1 MLSVMTM
8 QLNIHARTFSAKFL
22 PLLND
27 YSHRWEIY
35 KGSAGSGKSHF
46 ITQKII
52 IKALREKRRVMI
64 CRRYGTTMRNSVFK
78 LFKDVI
84 ESFKITHLTR
94 IKESDMSITLPNGS
108 EIIFVGLDNEE
119 KLLSIAG
126 ITDVFIEEVYEVPKE
141 IVDQLNLRMRGKAP
155 NQQIYMAFN
164 PISAKHWLY
173 DFCEGS
179 TRPESSIYSQS
190 TFRDNPFLPD
200 EYVKALEDMYRT
212 NPNKARV
219 FCDGNWGAD
228 VEGLVYKNHVL
239 SDFDINELIKQGLE
253 VRVGI
258 DWGFVDPTTVV
269 VSLFDKP
276 KKEIYIIGEFYKRG
290 ATLEEIKDGII
301 QLGISK
307 QKMYCDGAEPD
318 KVDYLR
324 RNGFNAVSAKK
335 GAGSVKAGI
344 SFLQDMKIICHES
357 CVNVAAELE
366 NYVYLKDKKTG
377 QYIEDS
383 YDHDFSH
390 TMDALRYSYSDLY
403 SAARLTS
410 AKLML
415 GI

>member
-1 MLSVMTM
+1 M

-94 IKESDMSITLPNGS
+94 IKESDMGIVLPNGS

-179 TRPESSIYSQS
+179 TRPESSVYSQS

-219 FCDGNWGAD
+219 FCDGEWGAD
-228 VEGLVYKNHVL
+228 VEGLVYKNHIL
-239 SDFDINELIKQGLE
+239 SDFDINELIKKGLE

-269 VSLFDKP
+269 VSLFDKA
-276 KKEIYIIGEFYKRG
+276 KKEIYVIGEFYKRG
-290 ATLEEIKDGII
+290 ATLEEIKEGIVM
-301 QLGISK
+301 LGISK

>member
-1 MLSVMTM
+1 M

-126 ITDVFIEEVYEVPKE
+126 ITDIFIEEVYEVPKE

-239 SDFDINELIKQGLE
+239 SNFDINELIKQGLE

>member
-1 MLSVMTM
+1 M

-228 VEGLVYKNHVL
+228 VEGLVYKNHIL

-301 QLGISK
+301 ELGISK

>member
-1 MLSVMTM
+1 M

-173 DFCEGS
+173 DFCEGA

-200 EYVKALEDMYRT
+200 EYVKALEDLYRT

-301 QLGISK
+301 GLGISK

>member
-1 MLSVMTM
+1 M

-52 IKALREKRRVMI
+52 IKALREKRRVMV

-84 ESFKITHLTR
+84 ESFKIAHLTR

>member
-1 MLSVMTM
+1 M

-173 DFCEGS
+173 DFCEGT

-357 CVNVAAELE
+357 CVNVATELE

>member
-1 MLSVMTM
+1 MTM

-228 VEGLVYKNHVL
+228 VEGLVYKNHVV

-301 QLGISK
+301 GLGISK

>member
-1 MLSVMTM
+1 M
-8 QLNIHARTFSAKFL
+8 QINIHARTFSAKFL

-52 IKALREKRRVMI
+52 IKALREKRRVMV

-94 IKESDMSITLPNGS
+94 IKESDMGIVLPNGS

-155 NQQIYMAFN
+155 NQQIFMAFN

-173 DFCEGS
+173 EFCEGS
-179 TRPESSIYSQS
+179 TRPESSVYSQS

-219 FCDGNWGAD
+219 FCDGEWGAD
-228 VEGLVYKNHVL
+228 VEGLVYKNHIL
-239 SDFDINELIKQGLE
+239 SDFDINELIKKGLE

-269 VSLFDKP
+269 VSLFDKA
-276 KKEIYIIGEFYKRG
+276 KKEIYVIGEFYKRG
-290 ATLEEIKDGII
+290 ATLEEIKEGIVM
-301 QLGISK
+301 LGISK

-344 SFLQDMKIICHES
+344 SFLQDMRIICHES
-357 CVNVAAELE
+357 CVNVAAELG

-377 QYIEDS
+377 QYVEDS

>member
-1 MLSVMTM
+1 M

-126 ITDVFIEEVYEVPKE
+126 ITDIFIEEVYEVPKE

-228 VEGLVYKNHVL
+228 VEGLVYKNHIL

-324 RNGFNAVSAKK
+324 RNGFDAVSAKK

>member
-1 MLSVMTM
+1 M

-390 TMDALRYSYSDLY
+390 TMDAIRYSYSDLY

>member
-1 MLSVMTM
+1 M

-269 VSLFDKP
+269 VSLFDKS

-301 QLGISK
+301 ELGISK

>member
-1 MLSVMTM
+1 M

-94 IKESDMSITLPNGS
+94 IKESDMGIVLPNGS

-179 TRPESSIYSQS
+179 TRPESSVYSQS

-219 FCDGNWGAD
+219 FCDGEWGAD

-301 QLGISK
+301 GLGISK

>member
-1 MLSVMTM
+1 M

-301 QLGISK
+301 GLGISK

>member
-1 MLSVMTM
+1 MTM

-239 SDFDINELIKQGLE
+239 SDFNINELIKQGLE

-377 QYIEDS
+377 QYVEDS

>member
-1 MLSVMTM
+1 M

-173 DFCEGS
+173 DFCEGA

-228 VEGLVYKNHVL
+228 VEGLVYKNHVV

-253 VRVGI
+253 VRVGV

-301 QLGISK
+301 GLGISK

>member
-1 MLSVMTM
+1 M

-179 TRPESSIYSQS
+179 TRPESSIYSES

-269 VSLFDKP
+269 VSLFDKS

-377 QYIEDS
+377 QYVEDS

>member
-1 MLSVMTM
+1 M
-8 QLNIHARTFSAKFL
+8 QINIHARTFSAKFL

-52 IKALREKRRVMI
+52 IKALREKRRVMV

-179 TRPESSIYSQS
+179 TRPESSIYSES

-228 VEGLVYKNHVL
+228 VEGLVYKNHIL

>member
-1 MLSVMTM
+1 M

-253 VRVGI
+253 VRVGV

>member
-1 MLSVMTM
+1 MTM

-126 ITDVFIEEVYEVPKE
+126 ITDIFIEEVYEVPKE

-335 GAGSVKAGI
+335 GTGSVKAGI

>member
-1 MLSVMTM
+1 MTM

-126 ITDVFIEEVYEVPKE
+126 ITDIFIEEVYEVPKE

-228 VEGLVYKNHVL
+228 VEGLVYKNHIL

-324 RNGFNAVSAKK
+324 RKGFNAVSAKK

>member
-1 MLSVMTM
+1 MKM
-8 QLNIHARTFSAKFL
+8 QINIHARTFSAKFL

-52 IKALREKRRVMI
+52 IKALREKRRVMV

-94 IKESDMSITLPNGS
+94 IKESDMGIVLPNGS

-155 NQQIYMAFN
+155 NQQIFMAFN

-173 DFCEGS
+173 EFCEGS
-179 TRPESSIYSQS
+179 TRPESSVYSQS

-219 FCDGNWGAD
+219 FCDGEWGAD
-228 VEGLVYKNHVL
+228 VEGLVYKNHIL
-239 SDFDINELIKQGLE
+239 SDFDINELIKKGLE

-269 VSLFDKP
+269 VSLFDKA
-276 KKEIYIIGEFYKRG
+276 KKEIYVIGEFYKRG
-290 ATLEEIKDGII
+290 ATLEEIKEGIVM
-301 QLGISK
+301 LGISK

-344 SFLQDMKIICHES
+344 SFLQDMRIICHES
-357 CVNVAAELE
+357 CVNVAAELG

-377 QYIEDS
+377 QYVEDS

>member
-1 MLSVMTM
+1 MTM

-78 LFKDVI
+78 LFKDVL

-219 FCDGNWGAD
+219 FCDGDWGAD

>member
-1 MLSVMTM
+1 M
-8 QLNIHARTFSAKFL
+8 QINIHARTFSAKFL

-52 IKALREKRRVMI
+52 IKALREKRRVMV

-94 IKESDMSITLPNGS
+94 IKESDMGIVLPNGS

-173 DFCEGS
+173 DFCEGA

-335 GAGSVKAGI
+335 GAGSV
-344 SFLQDMKIICHES
+344 
-357 CVNVAAELE
+357 
-366 NYVYLKDKKTG
+366 
-377 QYIEDS
+377 
-383 YDHDFSH
+383 
-390 TMDALRYSYSDLY
+390 
-403 SAARLTS
+403 
-410 AKLML
+410 
-415 GI
+415 

>member
-1 MLSVMTM
+1 M

-126 ITDVFIEEVYEVPKE
+126 ITDIFIEEVYEVPKE

-290 ATLEEIKDGII
+290 ATLEEIKDGIV

-335 GAGSVKAGI
+335 GVGSVKAGI

>member
-1 MLSVMTM
+1 MTM

-179 TRPESSIYSQS
+179 TRPESSVYSQS

>member
-1 MLSVMTM
+1 M

-126 ITDVFIEEVYEVPKE
+126 ITDIFIEEVYEVPKE

-173 DFCEGS
+173 DFCEGA

-228 VEGLVYKNHVL
+228 VEGLVYKNHIL

-290 ATLEEIKDGII
+290 ATLEEIKDGIV

>member
-1 MLSVMTM
+1 MTM

-290 ATLEEIKDGII
+290 ATLEEIKDGIV

>member
-1 MLSVMTM
+1 M

-126 ITDVFIEEVYEVPKE
+126 ITDIFIEEVYEVPKE

-173 DFCEGS
+173 DFCEGA

>member
-1 MLSVMTM
+1 M

-253 VRVGI
+253 VRVGV

-301 QLGISK
+301 GLGISK

>member
-1 MLSVMTM
+1 M
-8 QLNIHARTFSAKFL
+8 QLNIHTRTFSAKFL
-22 PLLND
+22 PWLND

-173 DFCEGS
+173 DFCEGA

-228 VEGLVYKNHVL
+228 VEGLVYKNHVV

>member
-1 MLSVMTM
+1 MTM

-173 DFCEGS
+173 DFCEGA

-228 VEGLVYKNHVL
+228 VEGLVYKNHIV

-253 VRVGI
+253 VRVGL

>member
-1 MLSVMTM
+1 MKM
-8 QLNIHARTFSAKFL
+8 QINIHARTFSAKFL

-52 IKALREKRRVMI
+52 IKALREKRRVMV

-179 TRPESSIYSQS
+179 TRPESSVYSQS

-219 FCDGNWGAD
+219 FCDGEWGAD
-228 VEGLVYKNHVL
+228 VEGLVYKNHIL
-239 SDFDINELIKQGLE
+239 SDFDINELIKKGLE

-269 VSLFDKP
+269 VSLFDKA
-276 KKEIYIIGEFYKRG
+276 KKEIYVIGEFYKRG
-290 ATLEEIKDGII
+290 ATLEEIKEGIVM
-301 QLGISK
+301 LGISK

-344 SFLQDMKIICHES
+344 SFLQDMRIICHES
-357 CVNVAAELE
+357 CVNVAAELG

-377 QYIEDS
+377 QYVEDS

>member
-1 MLSVMTM
+1 MTM

-126 ITDVFIEEVYEVPKE
+126 ITDIFIEEVYEVPKE

-173 DFCEGS
+173 DFCEGA

>member
-1 MLSVMTM
+1 M

-173 DFCEGS
+173 DFCEGT

-301 QLGISK
+301 GLGISK

-344 SFLQDMKIICHES
+344 SFLQDMKIVCHES

>member
-1 MLSVMTM
+1 M
-8 QLNIHARTFSAKFL
+8 QINIHARTFSAKFL

-52 IKALREKRRVMI
+52 IKALREKRRVMV

-94 IKESDMSITLPNGS
+94 IKESDMGIVLPNGS

-173 DFCEGS
+173 DFCEGA

>member
-1 MLSVMTM
+1 M

-126 ITDVFIEEVYEVPKE
+126 ITDIFIEEVYEVPKE
-141 IVDQLNLRMRGKAP
+141 IVDQLSLRMRGKAP

-228 VEGLVYKNHVL
+228 VEGLVYKNHIL

-301 QLGISK
+301 GLGISK

>member
-1 MLSVMTM
+1 M

-84 ESFKITHLTR
+84 EAFKITHLTR

-228 VEGLVYKNHVL
+228 VEGLVYKNHIL

-307 QKMYCDGAEPD
+307 QKIYCDGAEPD

-335 GAGSVKAGI
+335 GVGSVKAGI
-344 SFLQDMKIICHES
+344 SFLQDMKIICHDS

>member
-1 MLSVMTM
+1 M

-179 TRPESSIYSQS
+179 TRPESSIYSES

-228 VEGLVYKNHVL
+228 VEGLVYKNHIV

-301 QLGISK
+301 ELGISK

-377 QYIEDS
+377 QYVEDS

>member
-1 MLSVMTM
+1 M

-173 DFCEGS
+173 DFCEGA

-219 FCDGNWGAD
+219 FCDGNWGTD